1 MAKKNETNEYAPN
14 EHETSATEAAA
25 TAPVAEPQA
34 AAPAKKYN
42 FNNLN
47 TLAVVSIATALSG
60 FGAVAGVIT
69 GHVALAQLKKDGK
82 QGRGLAIA
90 GLVVG
95 YAGIGFAIVSG
106 IAKIALGI
114 WGVRNGVQF
123 GHGQSG
129 FGNFGGGFGDDNG
142 MMGGQGGQF
151 DQNGQTGQGNMGWN
165 NGGGMMGG
173 QNGQTGTAPTQ
184 QNG

>member
-1 MAKKNETNEYAPN
+1 MAKK
-14 EHETSATEAAA
+14 HENDAAA
-25 TAPVAEPQA
+25 EATAETAPVETAPAE
-34 AAPAKKYN
+34 AAPVAPAAKNYN

-69 GHVALAQLKKDGK
+69 GHVALAQLKRDGK

-90 GLVVG
+90 GLAIGYVG
-95 YAGIGFAIVSG
+95 IAFAVIGGV
-106 IAKIALGI
+106 AKIALGI

-123 GHGQSG
+123 GGQSG
-129 FGNFGGGFGDDNG
+129 FGNFGGGFDGDNHG
-142 MMGGQGGQF
+142 MMGGQF
-151 DQNGQTGQGNMGWN
+151 DQNGQSGQGNMGWN

-173 QNGQTGTAPTQ
+173 QGGQVTVTPNQ